1 MGKNNNIEM
10 IIVGVFPLV
19 LPSKILSKE
28 AIKTIEKLL
37 YPLLGSVNS
46 MVKKLNKLNADMKE
60 TEDIWDMFGTVFC
73 KNISNFGY
81 SDFIDNYSIH
91 ITPPKTSSRII
102 EYLIAEILE
111 NAEIIIYKN
120 NCNNIGYINDIEQP
134 DTIKTI
140 TSNHIH
146 DAIFHDEEL
155 NELFNKCR
163 YTKV

>member
-1 MGKNNNIEM
+1 MGKNNNIER

-28 AIKTIEKLL
+28 VINTIEKIL
-37 YPLLGSVNS
+37 YPLLGSINDMVN
-46 MVKKLNKLNADMKE
+46 KLNKLSKDMNE

-81 SDFIDNYSIH
+81 SDFVDISSVH
-91 ITPPKTSSRII
+91 VTPPKTSSRII

-111 NAEIIIYKN
+111 NAEIIMDRG
-120 NCNNIGYINDIEQP
+120 NIDYINDTEQP
-134 DTIKTI
+134 NTIKII

-155 NELFNKCR
+155 KELFNSNH
-163 YTKV
+163 TKV